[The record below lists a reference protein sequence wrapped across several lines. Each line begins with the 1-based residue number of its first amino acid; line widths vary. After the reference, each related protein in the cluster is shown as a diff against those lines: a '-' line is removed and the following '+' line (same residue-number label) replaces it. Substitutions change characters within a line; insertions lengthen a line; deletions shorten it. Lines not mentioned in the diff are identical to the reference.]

1 MEESAYSQTVPAPH
15 AMSPMRLS
23 RGRWLRI
30 GEWLL
35 FALLVAHYCVRTL
48 PSAWRT
54 LNNDFQDYYL
64 TANLVHE
71 HFDTSR
77 VYEWIWLE
85 RQKDHRAIDP
95 QVVNL
100 TPSTAFSTLVLY
112 PFAGMPALTAKRCW
126 LVCNFGLLV
135 VTIFLLRGLTQLPVR
150 RIALLAALSFP
161 LRTNF
166 AAGQYY
172 VLLLFML
179 TLACYLYLRQRRFLA
194 GVAIGISS
202 GMKIFP
208 ILYLLYFLRKRDWK
222 AGAGGV
228 VGGLGAVVVS
238 VLVFGR
244 EMNRTYF
251 FQVLPSTLRGE
262 ALATYTLKIA
272 SLSSLL
278 HRLFIYEPQWN
289 PHPAINAAWLFAIL
303 HPMLQWLVMA
313 PALLLAIPHDRSPR
327 RVRLEWAAVLVAS
340 LAISTSPQS
349 YLFTLLI
356 LPACLIFEAL
366 ESKSAYRSMV
376 LLVLLYMAVGYL
388 SGSERAL
395 DGWYALLGVPRFYA
409 MLLASVLVYL
419 LLIRR
424 YPAQNSKRGLGR
436 DRYAWAVALVAVV
449 AVSMVGNLRHQ
460 RGLYDDYQWRIATP
474 KEAYMAIHPTVQGNA
489 VAFIAMQGNG
499 YRVGLERDGLTQ
511 FINMGNGEPLAV
523 TSFRGKLW
531 TEQAGKESTVL
542 SQIASEEAI
551 PRAESPVASFDG
563 RWLAYL
569 REDRGRARMWIH
581 ALEKKG
587 QTGSDDQPVTP
598 ADLNVLEMSFLPN
611 GDVVFA
617 ATSVGQ
623 PRLFLL
629 NRLGGIQPLGVEE
642 ARYPAVS
649 PDGHWLAYSQLQGG
663 NWNLWLRDMNGGTTQ
678 RITHAACNATEPAW
692 EADSKTLLYAS
703 DCGRT
708 LNFSALCRRQVIP

>member
-1 MEESAYSQTVPAPH
+1 M
-15 AMSPMRLS
+15 
-23 RGRWLRI
+23 GRWLRI

-35 FALLVAHYCVRTL
+35 LALLVAHYCVRTL
-48 PSAWRT
+48 PVAWRT

-71 HFDTSR
+71 NFDTSR

-85 RQKDHRAIDP
+85 RQKDHRAIDSGINQ

-112 PFAGMPALTAKRCW
+112 PFAGMSALTAKRCW
-126 LVCNFGLLV
+126 LVCSFGLLV
-135 VTIFLLRGLTQLPVR
+135 ATIFLLRGLTQLPVR
-150 RIALLAALSFP
+150 RIALLAALSLP
-161 LRTNF
+161 LRTNLG
-166 AAGQYY
+166 AGQYY

-202 GMKIFP
+202 GMKVFP
-208 ILYLLYFLRKRDWK
+208 VLYLLYFLRKRDWK
-222 AGAGGV
+222 AVAGGM

-244 EMNRTYF
+244 EMNRTYL
-251 FQVLPSTLRGE
+251 FQVLPSALRGE
-262 ALATYTLKIA
+262 ALAPYALKIA

-278 HRLFIYEPQWN
+278 HRLFIYEPQLN

-303 HPMLQWLVMA
+303 QPLLQWLIMA
-313 PALLLAIPHDRSPR
+313 PALLLAIPHEKSPR
-327 RVRLEWAAVLVAS
+327 RVRLEWAAILLAS

-366 ESKSAYRSMV
+366 ESKSAYRSMI

-388 SGSERAL
+388 SGSEHAL
-395 DGWYALLGVPRFYA
+395 DGWRVLLGVPRLYA
-409 MLLASVLVYL
+409 VLLASVLVCL
-419 LLIRR
+419 LLIRS
-424 YPAQNSKRGLGR
+424 YPAQSSKRGFGL
-436 DRYAWAVALVAVV
+436 DRYAWAVALGAVV
-449 AVSMVGNLRHQ
+449 AAGMVGNLRRQ
-460 RGLYDDYQWRIATP
+460 RGLYDDYQWRIAMP
-474 KEAYMAIHPTVQGNA
+474 QEAYMAIHPTVQGDA
-489 VAFIAMQGNG
+489 VVLIAMLGNG
-499 YRVGLERDGLTQ
+499 YHVGLERDGLTQ
-511 FINMGNGEPLAV
+511 FSNIGDGEQLAV
-523 TSFRGKLW
+523 TSARGKLW

-551 PRAESPVASFDG
+551 PEAESPVASFDG

-569 REDRGRARMWIH
+569 REDHGRARMWIH
-581 ALEKKG
+581 ALENTG
-587 QTGSDDQPVTP
+587 QTGSGDQPVTP
-598 ADLNVLEMSFLPN
+598 PDLNVLEMSFLPS
-611 GDVVFA
+611 GDIVLA
-617 ATSVGQ
+617 ATSVGR

-629 NRLGGIQPLGVEE
+629 NRLGAGTGGIQPLGVED

-649 PDGHWLAYSQLQGG
+649 PDGHWLAYSQLQGE

-703 DCGRT
+703 DCGRA

>member
-1 MEESAYSQTVPAPH
+1 MDKWLH
-15 AMSPMRLS
+15 A
-23 RGRWLRI
+23 
-30 GEWLL
+30 GEWVLL
-35 FALLVAHYCVRTL
+35 ALLTAHYCVRSL
-48 PSAWRT
+48 PVAWHT

-85 RQKDHRAIDP
+85 RQKDHRAIEP

-112 PFAGMPALTAKRCW
+112 PFAGMSALTAKRCW
-126 LVCNFGLLV
+126 LVCSFGLLIA
-135 VTIFLLRGLTQLPVR
+135 TIFLLRELTQLPVR

-161 LRTNF
+161 LRVNF
-166 AAGQYY
+166 SIGQYY

-179 TLACYLYLRQRRFLA
+179 TLACYLYLHQRRFLA

-208 ILYLLYFLRKRDWK
+208 VLYLLYFLRKRDWK
-222 AGAGGV
+222 AAAGGV

-244 EMNRTYF
+244 EMNRTYL
-251 FQVLPSTLRGE
+251 FQILPSALRGE
-262 ALATYTLKIA
+262 ALATYALKIA

-278 HRLFIYEPQWN
+278 HRLFIYEPQLN
-289 PHPAINAAWLFAIL
+289 PHPAINAVWLFAIL
-303 HPMLQWLVMA
+303 HPMLQWLVTA
-313 PALLLAIPHDRSPR
+313 PALLLSIPHDSSPR
-327 RVRLEWAAVLVAS
+327 RIRLEWAAILLAS
-340 LAISTSPQS
+340 LAISPSPGS

-366 ESKSAYRSMV
+366 ESKSAYRSMI

-388 SGSERAL
+388 SGSEHAL
-395 DGWYALLGVPRFYA
+395 DGWHALLGVPRLYA
-409 MLLASVLVYL
+409 MLLASVLVCL
-419 LLIRR
+419 LLIRH
-424 YPAQNSKRGLGR
+424 YPAQSSKRGLGR
-436 DRYAWAVALVAVV
+436 DRYAWAVALGVV
-449 AVSMVGNLRHQ
+449 VVVGMVGNLRHQ
-460 RGLYDDYQWRIATP
+460 RGLYEDYQWRIATP
-474 KEAYMAIHPTVQGNA
+474 KEAHMAIHPTVQGDA
-489 VAFIAMQGNG
+489 VAFIAMLGSG
-499 YRVGLERDGLTQ
+499 YHVGLERDGLTQ
-511 FINMGNGEPLAV
+511 FSNIGDGEQLAV
-523 TSFRGKLW
+523 TSSRGKLW
-531 TEQAGKESTVL
+531 TEQTGKESTVL

-551 PRAESPVASFDG
+551 PEAESPVASFDG

-569 REDRGRARMWIH
+569 REDHGRARMWIH

-587 QTGSDDQPVTP
+587 QTGSGDQPVTP
-598 ADLNVLEMSFLPN
+598 PDLNVLEMSFLPT
-611 GDVVFA
+611 GDIVFA
-617 ATSVGQ
+617 ATSVGW

-629 NRLGGIQPLGVEE
+629 NRLGAGTGGIQPLGVEE

-649 PDGHWLAYSQLQGG
+649 PDGRWLAYSQLQGG

-703 DCGRT
+703 DCGRS
-708 LNFSALCRRQVIP
+708 LRFSALCRRRVIP

>member
-1 MEESAYSQTVPAPH
+1 M
-15 AMSPMRLS
+15 
-23 RGRWLRI
+23 

-35 FALLVAHYCVRTL
+35 LALLVAHYCVRTL
-48 PSAWRT
+48 PVAWRT
-54 LNNDFQDYYL
+54 MHNDFLDYYL

-85 RQKDHRAIDP
+85 RQNDHRAIGP
-95 QVVNL
+95 GINQQVVNL
-100 TPSTAFSTLVLY
+100 TPSTAFSTLALY
-112 PFAGMPALTAKRCW
+112 PFAGMSALTAKRCW

-135 VTIFLLRGLTQLPVR
+135 ATIFLLRGLTQLPVR

-161 LRTNF
+161 LRMNF

-208 ILYLLYFLRKRDWK
+208 VLYLLYFLRKRDWK
-222 AGAGGV
+222 AVTGGV
-228 VGGLGAVVVS
+228 VGGLSVVVVS

-244 EMNRTYF
+244 EMNRTYL
-251 FQVLPSTLRGE
+251 FQILPSALRGE
-262 ALATYTLKIA
+262 ALDSYALKVA

-278 HRLFIYEPQWN
+278 HRLFIYEPQLN
-289 PHPAINAAWLFAIL
+289 PHPAINAAWLFAVL
-303 HPMLQWLVMA
+303 QPVLQWLVLA
-313 PALLLAIPHDRSPR
+313 PALLLAVPGEISQR
-327 RVRLEWAAVLVAS
+327 RTRLEWSAILLAS

-366 ESKSAYRSMV
+366 ESKRAYRSIALMV
-376 LLVLLYMAVGYL
+376 LLYLAAGYL
-388 SGSERAL
+388 SGSDHAL
-395 DGWYALLGVPRFYA
+395 DGWRALLGVPRLYV
-409 MLLASVLVYL
+409 MLLACVLL
-419 LLIRR
+419 SMLLIRR
-424 YPAQNSKRGLGR
+424 YQAENSKR
-436 DRYAWAVALVAVV
+436 DRNAWAIALGLIVLAG
-449 AVSMVGNLRHQ
+449 MVGNLHHQ
-460 RGLYDDYQWRIATP
+460 RGLYDDYQWRISTP
-474 KEAYMAIHPTVQGNA
+474 REAYMAIHPAAQGNA
-489 VAFIAMQGNG
+489 IAFIAMLGDG
-499 YRVGLERDGLTQ
+499 YHVGLESGGITQ
-511 FINMGNGEPLAV
+511 FSSIGDGEQLAV
-523 TSFRGKLW
+523 TSARGKLW

-542 SQIASEEAI
+542 SQTATEKAI
-551 PRAESPVASFDG
+551 PGAESPVASFDG

-569 REDRGRARMWIH
+569 REDHGRARMWIH

-587 QTGSDDQPVTP
+587 QTRSGDQPVTP
-598 ADLNVLEMSFLPN
+598 PDLNVLEMSFLPA
-611 GDVVFA
+611 GDIVFA
-617 ATSVGQ
+617 ATSVGR
-623 PRLFLL
+623 PSLFVL
-629 NRLGGIQPLGVEE
+629 NRSGTVTGGIQPFGAEGS
-642 ARYPAVS
+642 RYPAVS

-663 NWNLWLRDMNGGTTQ
+663 NWNLWLRDMNGSTTQ

-703 DCGRT
+703 DCGRA
-708 LNFSALCRRQVIP
+708 LRFSALCRRQVIP